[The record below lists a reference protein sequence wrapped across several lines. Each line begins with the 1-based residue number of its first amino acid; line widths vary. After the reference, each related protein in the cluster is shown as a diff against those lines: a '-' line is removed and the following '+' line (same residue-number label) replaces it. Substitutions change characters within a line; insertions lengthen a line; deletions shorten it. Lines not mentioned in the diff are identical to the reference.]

1 MCYDSVYY
9 FLPSDRYVLE
19 WGFLSKQISFIVMA
33 GHSKFKNI
41 QHRKGAQDK
50 KRAKV
55 FTKLV
60 REIITAAKI
69 GGVDTNNNPRLRSA
83 ITAARSQNL
92 PKDRIDRALQ
102 QASDPS
108 DTDNYAEIRYEGFVP
123 GGIAIIVE
131 TLTDNKNRTVAEVRS
146 AFTKH
151 GGNLGESGSVSFMF
165 DRVGRIDYPADIA
178 SADDIMESA
187 IESGANDVESTDQY
201 HTVYTDIEAFSEC
214 LEYMNNKYGAPLES
228 EIEWKSQNTI
238 MVTDEERATK
248 LLKLIDALEESDD
261 VQKVFGNYEMS
272 EELFEKLSN

>member
-1 MCYDSVYY
+1 
-9 FLPSDRYVLE
+9 
-19 WGFLSKQISFIVMA
+19 MA

-60 REIITAAKI
+60 REIITSAKI

-108 DTDNYAEIRYEGFVP
+108 DTDNYSEIRYEGFVP

-151 GGNLGESGSVSFMF
+151 GGNLGETGSVSFMF
-165 DRVGRIDYPADIA
+165 DRVGRIDYPASVA
-178 SADDIMESA
+178 SADDVMESA
-187 IESGANDVESTDQY
+187 IEGGANDVESSDEE
-201 HTVYTDIEAFSEC
+201 HIIYTDIESFSEC
-214 LEYMNNKYGAPLES
+214 LEYMDSKYSTPTEA
-228 EIEWKSQNTI
+228 EIEWKPQNVI
-238 MVTDEERATK
+238 PVTDEERAIK

-272 EELFEKLSN
+272 EELLEKLL

>member
-1 MCYDSVYY
+1 
-9 FLPSDRYVLE
+9 
-19 WGFLSKQISFIVMA
+19 MA

-69 GGVDTNNNPRLRSA
+69 GGVDINNNPRLRTA
-83 ITAARSQNL
+83 IVGAKSQNL
-92 PKDRIDRALQ
+92 PKDRIEKALAK
-102 QASDPS
+102 ASDPS
-108 DTDNYAEIRYEGFVP
+108 DTDNYTEMRYEGFVP

-131 TLTDNKNRTVAEVRS
+131 TLTDNKNRTVSDVRS

-165 DRVGRIDYPADIA
+165 DRVGKIEYQASIA
-178 SADDIMESA
+178 SADEVMESA
-187 IESGANDVESTDQY
+187 IEAGADDAESTDSE
-201 HTVYTDIEAFSEC
+201 HIIYTNVESFASC
-214 LEYMNNKYGAPLES
+214 LEYLSDKYGAPLAS
-228 EIEWKSQNTI
+228 EIEWRPQNTI
-238 MVTDEERATK
+238 MLEDLERAEK

-261 VQKVFGNYEMS
+261 VQSVFGNYELS
-272 EELFEKLSN
+272 EEIFNKLSS

>member
-1 MCYDSVYY
+1 
-9 FLPSDRYVLE
+9 
-19 WGFLSKQISFIVMA
+19 MA

-50 KRAKV
+50 KKAKI

-69 GGVDTNNNPRLRSA
+69 GGIDSVTNPRLRSA

-108 DTDNYAEIRYEGFVP
+108 DTDNYAEMRYEGFAP

-131 TLTDNKNRTVAEVRS
+131 TLTDNKNRTVSEIRS
-146 AFTKH
+146 AFSKH

-165 DRVGRIDYPADIA
+165 DRVGRIDYPLGIA
-178 SADDIMESA
+178 PAEDIMENA
-187 IESGANDVESTDQY
+187 IESGANDVVSTDEIY
-201 HTVYTDIEAFSEC
+201 SIYTDIDGFSEC
-214 LEYMNNKYGAPLES
+214 LEYMSSKYGAPIES
-228 EIEWKSQNTI
+228 EIEWKPQNTI
-238 MVTDEERATK
+238 IITEEEKAVK
-248 LLKLIDALEESDD
+248 LLKLVDSLEESDD
-261 VQKVFGNYEMS
+261 VQKVFGNYEIS
-272 EELFEKLSN
+272 EELFKKLLNE